1 MNRSNQQRES
11 EIATLIEINEKRKKD
26 IEELRS
32 QMVQIISNQKRI
44 EGKKLIYTEDK
55 KSSFENRK
63 KIIAIIFSLLL
74 IMILIISI
82 FLTSLIL

>member
-11 EIATLIEINEKRKKD
+11 EIATLIEINEKRRKD